1 MKKKLLAM
9 LLACTMLFAATAC
22 GDDSSAKTADTS
34 VKASDSA
41 KPEESKAAADSAAEA
56 SQAAAESDSKA
67 DEESSKADEASKA
80 EENSKAEEPD
90 SKAADDTSKSDSK
103 SDANK
108 NAGPLLSA
116 LIERMKDWKGQIHMN
131 MSAENE
137 GMKIV
142 MDMIMAGK
150 KYYFTMNMADVF
162 KMTGISDGTTN
173 YMLDDEAKTYAKGVD
188 KDELGMMETPDSMV
202 DDMMDGKLV
211 SSGKGKF
218 MGKDYNYEEYKS
230 TKEGV
235 DAPPDNSFYYF
246 DSNGDLIGVST
257 KDQQGKK
264 QEVAFTIKL
273 EEKIEESRFQMPSG
287 YTEKDS
293 KAFMEEFATKMLTA
307 IFSMIPDESTPA
319 GQ

>member
-80 EENSKAEEPD
+80 EENSKAEKPD

-162 KMTGISDGTTN
+162 KMTGIGDGTTN

-202 DDMMDGKLV
+202 DDMKDGKLV

-218 MGKDYNYEEYKS
+218 KGKEYDYEEYKS

-246 DSNGDLIGVST
+246 DSNGDLIGIST
-257 KDQQGKK
+257 KDQQGEK
-264 QEVAFTIKL
+264 QEIAFTIKL